1 MTTRLSSK
9 GQVVIP
15 LSLRNK
21 LGLPTGAA
29 LSCHI
34 ADGKIILDPSQGAQ
48 TATLVNEEGYL
59 ALEAPAGAPEMT
71 PETIRDILA
80 E

>member
-1 MTTRLSSK
+1 MTTTLSSK

-15 LSLRNK
+15 LSIRKK
-21 LGLPTGAA
+21 LGLPTGASF
-29 LSCHI
+29 SCHI
-34 ADGKIILDPSQGAQ
+34 ADGKIILDPSPSALS
-48 TATLVNEEGYL
+48 AMLVEDEGYL
-59 ALEAPAGAPEMT
+59 ALEAPPGAPEMT